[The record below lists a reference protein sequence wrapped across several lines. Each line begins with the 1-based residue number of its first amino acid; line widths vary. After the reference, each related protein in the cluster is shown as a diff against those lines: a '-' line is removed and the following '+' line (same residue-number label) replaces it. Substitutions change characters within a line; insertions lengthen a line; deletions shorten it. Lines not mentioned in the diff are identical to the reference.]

1 MTFIHGYVKKTGSI
15 FVNQTYGCIGD
26 NPIPV
31 YTVAPIDA
39 KRNGFGISRQSRM
52 DIYSPLDETAIWLQP
67 ICLSD
72 PSGEGCD
79 DRIKK
84 RNLIQFEV

>member
-1 MTFIHGYVKKTGSI
+1 M
-15 FVNQTYGCIGD
+15 NQSQEIG
-26 NPIPV
+26 
-31 YTVAPIDA
+31 
-39 KRNGFGISRQSRM
+39 KRLFMGIMHENAVDTNKDRSGV
-52 DIYSPLDETAIWLQP
+52 IYSPLDETAIWLQP